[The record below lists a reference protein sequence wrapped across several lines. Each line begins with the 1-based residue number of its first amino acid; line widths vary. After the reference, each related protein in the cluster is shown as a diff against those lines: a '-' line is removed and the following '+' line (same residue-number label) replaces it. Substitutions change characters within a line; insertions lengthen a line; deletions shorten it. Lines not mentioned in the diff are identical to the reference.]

1 MSQTLRKIQQP
12 CLLIDLPQYA
22 CVLVSFAK
30 AIAFHARTLGGN
42 VHSCTKL
49 FNMLNIRR
57 SWHARRKSLK
67 TAPHTGG
74 TSLRQ
79 LSRVTISSAD
89 SSSVRWALR
98 EDDWFKEMGRMKV
111 LKYLW
116 GDKKVKEDEAVKEKY
131 LDPLTKGASAFHTQ
145 KVSK

>member
-1 MSQTLRKIQQP
+1 
-12 CLLIDLPQYA
+12 
-22 CVLVSFAK
+22 
-30 AIAFHARTLGGN
+30 
-42 VHSCTKL
+42 
-49 FNMLNIRR
+49 MLNVRR

-89 SSSVRWALR
+89 SSSVRLALR

-131 LDPLTKGASAFHTQ
+131 LDPLTKGDK
-145 KVSK
+145 KVECEFQPFIHRKYLNESDS